1 MTSEILSASLE
12 DYLEGIYSIVRLKQA
27 ARAKDISQRLGVNSS
42 SVTGALHLLSE
53 KGLINYTPYDIVTL
67 TPKGEEVARDVF
79 HRHTVL
85 QEFFVKVLGV
95 DIESAG
101 ESACK
106 MEHEISRDI
115 MKRLTLFVEF
125 IDSCPRASVKW
136 IDGVGYFCENPESAE
151 DCERCI
157 AKCFE
162 DVQERSREKNNLN
175 KDLSNG

>member
-1 MTSEILSASLE
+1 MTAENLSASLE
-12 DYLEGIYSIVRLKQA
+12 DYLEAIYSIVRLKRA

-67 TPKGEEVARDVF
+67 TPKGEKVGGDVF
-79 HRHTVL
+79 QRHTVL

-95 DIESAG
+95 ASESAG
-101 ESACK
+101 ENACK

-115 MKRLTLFVEF
+115 LKRLTLFVEF
-125 IDSCPRASVKW
+125 IESCPRAVAKW
-136 IDGVGYFCENPESAE
+136 IDVIGDFCKNPDSPE

-157 AKCFE
+157 ARCLE
-162 DVQERSREKNNLN
+162 NVQERRRKKNNL
-175 KDLSNG
+175 KQGFK

>member
-1 MTSEILSASLE
+1 MITETLSASLE
-12 DYLEGIYSIVRLKQA
+12 DYLEAIYSIVRLKQA

-42 SVTGALHLLSE
+42 SVTGALHSLSE
-53 KGLINYTPYDIVTL
+53 KRLINYTPYDIVTL
-67 TPKGEEVARDVF
+67 TPKGEKVARDVF

-106 MEHEISRDI
+106 MEHEISKDI
-115 MKRLTLFVEF
+115 LKRLTLFIEF
-125 IDSCPRASVKW
+125 IESCPRAGLKW
-136 IDGVGYFCENPESAE
+136 INGIGYFCKKPESPE

-157 AKCFE
+157 ARCLE
-162 DVQERSREKNNLN
+162 DVQERRREKNNL
-175 KDLSNG
+175 KQGFK

>member
-1 MTSEILSASLE
+1 MTSKILSASLE
-12 DYLEGIYSIVRLKQA
+12 DYLEAIYSIVRLKQA
-27 ARAKDISQRLGVNSS
+27 ARARDISQRLGVNSS
-42 SVTGALHLLSE
+42 SVTGALHSLSE

-67 TPKGEEVARDVF
+67 TPKGEKVARDVF

-125 IDSCPRASVKW
+125 IESCPKAGVKW
-136 IDGVGYFCENPESAE
+136 IDCIGYFCENPESPE

-157 AKCFE
+157 DRCLE
-162 DVQERSREKNNLN
+162 NVQERWRERNNL
-175 KDLSNG
+175 KQGSKE